1 MHLRRYRQT
10 LSFRSSRHINDR
22 LRDEALG
29 EAGDGLL
36 QLGLEILAQGT
47 LLVNRGQ
54 QLRLVSPEVGQ
65 EVGLPLENL
74 VDGHRVEDTVDT
86 GVDEGNHLVDGHG
99 RVLLLLEKLGQL
111 YMV

>member
-10 LSFRSSRHINDR
+10 LSFHTSRHINDR

-29 EAGDGLL
+29 EAGDSLL
-36 QLGLEILAQGT
+36 QLGLELLAQGT
-47 LLVNRGQ
+47 LLLDLVQ
-54 QLRLVSPEVGQ
+54 QLRLVSPEVR
-65 EVGLPLENL
+65 EKVGLPLEHL
-74 VDGHRVEDTVDT
+74 VDGHHIEDTVDT

-111 YMV
+111 HMV